1 MKKLLTVL
9 FITAITSL
17 ATVVHAEDPP
27 PPGQIGVSPS
37 MLELSIGSKPVN
49 ESLRIFNLKN
59 TPTKVKVEVYNWTL
73 DENNEVKL
81 LPPTEQSLDQ
91 WMLINPTSFVLEPG
105 KSQVVRLSVRPT
117 VKPAPGE
124 HRALIYFTE
133 ERIEKNATTET
144 EAPVEVLFKLGV
156 GVYGNADPTRRA
168 SALKGL
174 SLDKTD
180 NTLKASIT
188 NSGNV
193 HTRLTG
199 TYSIWKKA
207 DFPGIE
213 NAEKYVLGEGAG
225 KAPEGLVAS
234 GQLNQTPVL
243 PGNTRTI
250 VTQLPSLPGPGS
262 YIVAVS
268 GELGEKKIEKTY
280 PISR

>member
-1 MKKLLTVL
+1 MKKLLTAL
-9 FITAITSL
+9 FLVFSTL
-17 ATVVHAEDPP
+17 ATTVYAEDAP

-49 ESLRIFNLKN
+49 ESLRLFNLKK
-59 TPTKVKVEVYNWTL
+59 TPTKVNVEVYNWTL

-81 LPPTEQSLDQ
+81 IPPTEQSLDQ
-91 WMLINPTSFVLEPG
+91 WMLINPKSFVLEPG
-105 KSQVVRLSVRPT
+105 KSQVVRLSIRPP

-133 ERIEKNATTET
+133 ERMNDTTAVGEET
-144 EAPVEVLFKLGV
+144 PVEVLFKLGV
-156 GVYGNADPTRRA
+156 GVYANANPIKR
-168 SALKGL
+168 SSSLKGL
-174 SLDKTD
+174 SLGK
-180 NTLKASIT
+180 NGNSLKASIT

-193 HTRLTG
+193 HTRLKG

-207 DFPGIE
+207 KFPGIQ
-213 NAEKYVLGEGAG
+213 NAEKYVTDAAAE

-243 PGNTRTI
+243 PGKTRTI
-250 VTQLPSLPGPGS
+250 TTQLPSLPGPGS
-262 YIVAVS
+262 YVVAVS
-268 GELGEKKIEKTY
+268 GALGEKKIEKTY

>member
-1 MKKLLTVL
+1 MKKLLSALLIALLTM
-9 FITAITSL
+9 
-17 ATVVHAEDPP
+17 ATNVYAEDDP

-49 ESLRIFNLKN
+49 ESLRLFNLKKV
-59 TPTKVKVEVYNWTL
+59 PTKVKVEVYNWTL

-91 WMLINPTSFVLEPG
+91 WMLINPVSFVLEPG
-105 KSQVVRLSVRPT
+105 KSQVVRLSIRPP

-133 ERIEKNATTET
+133 EPADNVAPGEET
-144 EAPVEVLFKLGV
+144 PVEVLFKLGV
-156 GVYGNADPTRRA
+156 GVYANASPTKKA
-168 SALKGL
+168 ATLTGL
-174 SLDKTD
+174 SLDKSG
-180 NTLKASIT
+180 NTLRASIT

-193 HTRLTG
+193 HTRLKG

-207 DFPGIE
+207 DFPGIH
-213 NAEKYVLGEGAG
+213 NAEKYVAGESAE

-243 PGNTRTI
+243 PGHTRTV
-250 VTQLPSLPGPGS
+250 VTQLPALSAPGS
-262 YIVAVS
+262 YIVAVA
-268 GELGEKKIEKTY
+268 GTLDEKKIEKTY
-280 PISR
+280 PLSR

>member
-1 MKKLLTVL
+1 MKKLLTAL
-9 FITAITSL
+9 LIAAMTSAAAI
-17 ATVVHAEDPP
+17 VQAEEPT

-49 ESLRIFNLKN
+49 ESLRIFNLKK
-59 TPTKVKVEVYNWTL
+59 TPTKVKVDVYNWTL

-91 WMLINPTSFVLEPG
+91 WMLINPTSFVLKPG
-105 KSQVVRLSVRPT
+105 ESQVVRLSIRPT

-133 ERIEKNATTET
+133 ERIDDTPAKAET
-144 EAPVEVLFKLGV
+144 PVEVLFKLGV
-156 GVYGNADPTRRA
+156 GVYANADPTRH
-168 SALKGL
+168 SSVLKTL
-174 SLDKTD
+174 SFDKRD
-180 NTLKASIT
+180 NSLKASIS

-199 TYSIWKKA
+199 TYSIWKKGA
-207 DFPGIE
+207 FPGTE
-213 NAEKYVLGEGAG
+213 SAEKYLLGESAK
-225 KAPEGLVAS
+225 KAPDGLVAA

-250 VTQLPSLPGPGS
+250 VTQLPSLPAPGS

-268 GELGEKKIEKTY
+268 GKLGEKKIEKTY
-280 PISR
+280 PVSR

>member
-1 MKKLLTVL
+1 MKKLLAAFL
-9 FITAITSL
+9 IAIMTMA
-17 ATVVHAEDPP
+17 ATLHAEEAP

-37 MLELSIGSKPVN
+37 MLELSIGSQPVN
-49 ESLRIFNLKN
+49 ESLRLFNLKKV
-59 TPTKVKVEVYNWTL
+59 PTKVKVEVYNWTL

-91 WMLINPTSFVLEPG
+91 WMLINPMSFVLEPG
-105 KSQVVRLSVRPT
+105 KSQVVRLSVRPP

-133 ERIEKNATTET
+133 ERMNDDAVAESET
-144 EAPVEVLFKLGV
+144 PVEVLFKLGV
-156 GVYGNADPTRRA
+156 GVYANANPTKR
-168 SALKGL
+168 SSTLKSL
-174 SLDKTD
+174 SLDKP
-180 NTLKASIT
+180 NNALKASIT

-193 HTRLTG
+193 HTRLKG
-199 TYSIWKKA
+199 NYSIWKKA
-207 DFPGIE
+207 NFPGIQ
-213 NAEKYVLGEGAG
+213 NAEKYIKDESAS
-225 KAPEGLVAS
+225 KAPAGLVAS

-250 VTQLPSLPGPGS
+250 VTQLPALPGPGS

-280 PISR
+280 PLSR

>member
-1 MKKLLTVL
+1 MKKLLTAL
-9 FITAITSL
+9 LIAAMTSAAAIVQAEE
-17 ATVVHAEDPP
+17 AT

-49 ESLRIFNLKN
+49 ESLRIFNLKE
-59 TPTKVKVEVYNWTL
+59 TPTKVKVDVYNWTL

-91 WMLINPTSFVLEPG
+91 WMLINPTSFVLKPG
-105 KSQVVRLSVRPT
+105 ESQVVRLSIRPT

-133 ERIEKNATTET
+133 ERIDDTPAEAET
-144 EAPVEVLFKLGV
+144 PVEVLFKLGV
-156 GVYGNADPTRRA
+156 GVYANADPTRH
-168 SALKGL
+168 SSILKTL
-174 SLDKTD
+174 SFDKRE
-180 NTLKASIT
+180 NSLKASIS

-199 TYSIWKKA
+199 TYSIWKKGA
-207 DFPGIE
+207 FPGTE
-213 NAEKYVLGEGAG
+213 NAEKYLLGESDK
-225 KAPEGLVAS
+225 KAPDGLVAA

-243 PGNTRTI
+243 PGSTRTI
-250 VTQLPSLPGPGS
+250 VTQLPSLPAPGS

-268 GELGEKKIEKTY
+268 GKLGEKKIEKTY
-280 PISR
+280 PVSR

>member
-1 MKKLLTVL
+1 MKKLFSALLV
-9 FITAITSL
+9 AIFTMA
-17 ATVVHAEDPP
+17 ATVYAEDAP

-49 ESLRIFNLKN
+49 ESLRIFNLKK

-105 KSQVVRLSVRPT
+105 KSQVVRLSVRPP

-133 ERIEKNATTET
+133 ERIDNAAPEEET
-144 EAPVEVLFKLGV
+144 PVEVLFKLGV
-156 GVYGNADPTRRA
+156 GVYANANPTKRA
-168 SALKGL
+168 STLKGL
-174 SLDKTD
+174 SLDKSSSS
-180 NTLKASIT
+180 LKASIT
-188 NSGNV
+188 NNGNV
-193 HTRLTG
+193 HTRMKG

-207 DFPGIE
+207 DFPGIQ
-213 NAEKYVLGEGAG
+213 NAEKYI
-225 KAPEGLVAS
+225 KAESTEKSPKGLVAA

-243 PGNTRTI
+243 PGSSRTI
-250 VTQLPSLPGPGS
+250 VTQLPSLPEPGS

-268 GELGEKKIEKTY
+268 GALGEKKIEKTY
-280 PISR
+280 PVSR

>member
-1 MKKLLTVL
+1 MKKLLTAL
-9 FITAITSL
+9 LIAAMTSAAAI
-17 ATVVHAEDPP
+17 VQAEEPT

-49 ESLRIFNLKN
+49 ESLRIFNLKK
-59 TPTKVKVEVYNWTL
+59 TPTKVKVDVYNWTL

-91 WMLINPTSFVLEPG
+91 WMLINPTSFVLKPG
-105 KSQVVRLSVRPT
+105 ESQVVRLSIRPT

-133 ERIEKNATTET
+133 ERIDDTPAKAET
-144 EAPVEVLFKLGV
+144 PVEVLFKLGV
-156 GVYGNADPTRRA
+156 GVYANADPTRH
-168 SALKGL
+168 SSILKTL
-174 SLDKTD
+174 SFDKRE
-180 NTLKASIT
+180 NSLKASIS

-199 TYSIWKKA
+199 TYSIWKKGA
-207 DFPGIE
+207 FPGTE
-213 NAEKYVLGEGAG
+213 NAEKYLLGESAK
-225 KAPEGLVAS
+225 KAPDGLVAA

-250 VTQLPSLPGPGS
+250 VTQLPSLPAPGS

-268 GELGEKKIEKTY
+268 GKLGEKKIEKTY
-280 PISR
+280 PVSR